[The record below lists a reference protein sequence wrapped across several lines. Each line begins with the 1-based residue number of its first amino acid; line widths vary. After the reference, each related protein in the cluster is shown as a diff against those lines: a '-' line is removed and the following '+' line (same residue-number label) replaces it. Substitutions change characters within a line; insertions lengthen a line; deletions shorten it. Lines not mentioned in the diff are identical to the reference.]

1 MVGPFTE
8 LEALLALAVFTTV
21 IFFTRRR
28 TRRKIVRFFRKKT
41 RRFKQWFAVTT
52 KKRREQ
58 AAEFRDGQVVSR
70 VRTIDGDTI
79 EDVDTGVRYRVAN
92 IDCPETDD
100 RAKCYRE
107 RMKGE
112 QAKGA
117 AEILFSTAKRVEVRP
132 VGRMDRHG
140 RTVAYVRVDDQDY
153 GRLMV
158 DKGFAVVWNGGRGT
172 WCGESGGLAVL
183 AKATS
188 SKHVCKTCGAGGAKK
203 STPLPKKAGDRVV
216 PLFPRRRP
224 ADKVED

>member
-8 LEALLALAVFTTV
+8 LEALLALTVFATV

-41 RRFKQWFAVTT
+41 RRFKQWIAVTT
-52 KKRREQ
+52 TKRREQ
-58 AAEFRDGQVVSR
+58 AAELRDGQVVSR
-70 VRTIDGDTI
+70 VRTIDRDTI

-107 RMKGE
+107 RIKGE

-158 DKGFAVVWNGGRGT
+158 DKGFAVVWDGRRGT
-172 WCGESGGLAVL
+172 WCGEDGGLAAL

-188 SKHVCKTCGAGGAKK
+188 AMHACKTCGAGGARK
-203 STPLPKKAGDRVV
+203 STPPPNKADDRVV
-216 PLFPRRRP
+216 RLFPKGRP
-224 ADKVED
+224 AGNPED